1 MTEGE
6 SSDSLRFFRMDLVGR
21 FSVSSSSFLRRAV
34 SSSRNSFLDFSS
46 PSLRRLELELLLVL
60 RLRLLCRLLL
70 RPRLPTL
77 L

>member
-6 SSDSLRFFRMDLVGR
+6 SSDSVRFFRMDLVGT
-21 FSVSSSSFLRRAV
+21 FSISSSSFLRRAV
-34 SSSRNSFLDFSS
+34 SSSLNSFLDFSS
-46 PSLRRLELELLLVL
+46 LSLRRLELELLLVL